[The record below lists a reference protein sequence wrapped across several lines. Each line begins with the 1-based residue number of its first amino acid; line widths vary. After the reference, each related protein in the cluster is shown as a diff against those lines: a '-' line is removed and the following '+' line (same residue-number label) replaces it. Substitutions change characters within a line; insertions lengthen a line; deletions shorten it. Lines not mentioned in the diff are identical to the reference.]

1 MAAAWVVER
10 TLSSRAPVDSFL
22 AGALG
27 RFDERDRGF
36 LNELV
41 YGTLRWLRRLDDV
54 IEQASNRRFDRIET
68 ALLGPLRIGAYQIL
82 FLDRV
87 PHHAAVSEAV
97 DQARSLTHK
106 GGASFVNAVLRRI
119 ARSPSLDQWPVAA
132 EDPARRLAIEMSHPD
147 FLVRRWLSRFGEAR
161 TRELLAV
168 NNVPKPLQLL
178 AFRDRGGRE
187 LLAERLI
194 DANVEVEPSPLSLL
208 GLVVRGG
215 DPFAAEAFSDGDFYV
230 QDEASQAAALIP
242 PPEPGERVLDAAA
255 APGGKSFALVAWE
268 PTVRPVLADISLA
281 RLHTIREN
289 LERLGRRLPLLL
301 SDAARPPFDQPFDRV
316 VVDLPC
322 SGTGTLRKN
331 PELKWRL
338 SEEEVE
344 RLSGQGAELLHG
356 VAGAVRPGGLLAAIT
371 CSLEAEENERVVA
384 RFLDEHEEFAPLE
397 LESRLPPP
405 LDAAIAGPGLW
416 RLLPAGHHDG
426 FTVSVLRRR

>member
-10 TLSSRAPVDSFL
+10 TLSSLAPVDSFL
-22 AGALG
+22 SGALA

-54 IEQASNRRFDRIET
+54 IDQASNRRFERIEP

-97 DQARSLTHK
+97 DHARCLTHK

-119 ARSPSLDQWPVAA
+119 ARSPSLEEWPVTAK
-132 EDPARRLAIEMSHPD
+132 DPARRLAIEMSHPD
-147 FLVRRWLSRFGEAR
+147 FLVRRWLRRFGERR

-194 DANVEVEPSPLSLL
+194 DSNVGVDPSRLSLL

-215 DPFAAEAFSDGDFYV
+215 DPFSAEAFTDGDFYV
-230 QDEASQAAALIP
+230 QDEASQAAALVP
-242 PPEPGERVLDAAA
+242 PPEPGERILDAAA
-255 APGGKSFALVAWE
+255 APGGKSFALLAWE
-268 PTVRPVLADISLA
+268 PTVRPVLADVSLD

-289 LERLGRRLPLLL
+289 LERLDRRLPLLL
-301 SDAARPPFDQPFDRV
+301 SDAARPPFHQPFDRV

-344 RLSGQGAELLHG
+344 RLSGQGAELLGG
-356 VAGAVRPGGLLAAIT
+356 VAGAVRPGGLLTAIT
-371 CSLEAEENERVVA
+371 CSLEAEENEEVVA
-384 RFLDEHEEFAPLE
+384 RFLDEHEEFAPLD
-397 LESRLPPP
+397 LESRLPTP
-405 LDAAIAGPGLW
+405 LDASIAGPGLW
-416 RLLPAGHHDG
+416 RLLPGGNHDG